1 MATSAR
7 ERFTQ
12 LVHNPMEDFDL
23 AEAALLIAQED
34 QPELEVAAYL
44 QRLDALAAAVRG
56 RLPENPDSTA
66 ILAQL
71 NTLLFQ
77 EERLTGNVTDYYDP
91 RNSFLNEVLER
102 KIGIPITLSV
112 IYMEVGRRL
121 GLSLIGVG
129 FPGHFLVK
137 YTGAEGEVV
146 LDPFHGGAT
155 LTHEQLAQKLRE
167 MYGEGNPFLGQIP
180 QLLTP
185 ASKRE
190 ILVRM
195 LRNLKGVY
203 LQRQDFMRAIQ
214 AIDRILLI
222 DPTVAS
228 EIRDRGAIHQRQGHL
243 QAAARDFR
251 QYLQLAPQAEDAA
264 AVRNLITRMTAQL
277 N

>member
-12 LVHNPMEDFDL
+12 LVHDPMGDFDL

-34 QPELEVAAYL
+34 QPELEVATYL
-44 QRLDALAAAVRG
+44 QRLDALAATVRT
-56 RLPENPDSTA
+56 RLPENSEPAA

-77 EERLTGNVTDYYDP
+77 EEKLTGNVTDYYDP
-91 RNSFLNEVLER
+91 RNSFLNEVLDR
-102 KIGIPITLSV
+102 KMGIPITLCV

-121 GLSLIGVG
+121 GLSLLGVG

-137 YTGAEGEVV
+137 YSGAEGEVV

-167 MYGEGNPFLGQIP
+167 MYGDGNPFLGQIP

-203 LQRQDFMRAIQ
+203 LQRQDFARAIQ

-222 DPTVAS
+222 DPTVAT
-228 EIRDRGAIHQRQGHL
+228 EIRDRGAIHQRQGHI
-243 QAAARDFR
+243 QAATRDFR
-251 QYLQLAPQAEDAA
+251 QYLQLAPKAEDAA
-264 AVRNLITRMTAQL
+264 AVRNLLVRMTAQM